1 MLFTRVNAAIRS
13 RGMAAAERQLAA
25 HGVDVFETRII
36 EREAFKAMF
45 SFNTT
50 LDNLNPAQV
59 SGMDKAQTNARAF
72 DREVITR
79 LKSHAGQ
86 ARKQAVGEV

>member
-1 MLFTRVNAAIRS
+1 
-13 RGMAAAERQLAA
+13 MAAAESQLAA
-25 HGVDVFETRII
+25 HEIDMFETRII

-59 SGMDKAQTNARAF
+59 SGMDKAKTNARAF
-72 DREVITR
+72 AREVITR
-79 LKSHAGQ
+79 LKSHTGQ
-86 ARKQAVGEV
+86 THKQAVGGV